1 MKDRDS
7 LQQEVRETLVSALML
22 KMKPDEIRTDAPL
35 FGPNG
40 IGLDSI
46 DALQL
51 VVALEKTFGLMIKD
65 SAAGQK
71 VLQSVDSIVDGILSQ
86 QCEPAS

>member
-1 MKDRDS
+1 MNRDE
-7 LQQEVRETLVSALML
+7 LRQQIRETLVTELML
-22 KMKPDEIRTDAPL
+22 RIKPEEIRTDAPL

-51 VVALEKTFGLMIKD
+51 VVALEKRFGLRIKD

-71 VLQSVDSIVDGILSQ
+71 ILQSVDTIVEGILAQ
-86 QCEPAS
+86 QSGQTT

>member
-1 MKDRDS
+1 
-7 LQQEVRETLVSALML
+7 ML
-22 KMKPDEIRTDAPL
+22 KMKPEDIRTDALL

-51 VVALEKTFGLMIKD
+51 VVALEKEFGLKIKD

-71 VLQSVDSIVDGILSQ
+71 ILQSVDTIVEGIIQ
-86 QCEPAS
+86 EAAARPAS